1 VVVPPSIPPLPPHR
15 KSIHYEAID
24 SPSLATS
31 SSSSTSSAP
40 IVSFRPPPPPPR
52 PPRSILPSSLS
63 QLPITPPHTPPRSPA
78 FSSPPWSPSNLFIA
92 SAPTTTTTTTT
103 ITSSYSQVNQQ
114 IRALFSSG
122 EGGTDTAS
130 VASLSPIAVP
140 ISKIASRRIVTNT
153 PADKSLFDAYK
164 DAAGSIS
171 LHRTRQLCY
180 DLGVALQ
187 LDQVA
192 QSASPY
198 ASLTNGSL
206 IYQDFT
212 VWLRHFCDQHD
223 IR

>member
-1 VVVPPSIPPLPPHR
+1 
-15 KSIHYEAID
+15 
-24 SPSLATS
+24 
-31 SSSSTSSAP
+31 
-40 IVSFRPPPPPPR
+40 
-52 PPRSILPSSLS
+52 
-63 QLPITPPHTPPRSPA
+63 
-78 FSSPPWSPSNLFIA
+78 
-92 SAPTTTTTTTT
+92 
-103 ITSSYSQVNQQ
+103 VNQQ

-153 PADKSLFDAYK
+153 PADKNLFDAYK

-180 DLGVALQ
+180 DLGVALR

-212 VWLRHFCDQHD
+212 VWLKHFCDQHD